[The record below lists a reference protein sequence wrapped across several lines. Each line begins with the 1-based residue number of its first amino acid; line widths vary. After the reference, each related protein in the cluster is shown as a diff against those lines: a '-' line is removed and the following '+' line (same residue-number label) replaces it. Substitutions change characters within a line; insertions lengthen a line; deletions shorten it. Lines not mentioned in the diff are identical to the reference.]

1 MARLTMS
8 DYKDV
13 IRLRYKNNLSYRQ
26 ISLSTG
32 VAKSTISD
40 YCIRF
45 EITGLNV
52 EEFLSLPETILEAKL
67 FPERNILKRTNRPLP
82 DFDYVASEIR
92 KKGVTWLLLW
102 QEYKE
107 VHPDGYNY
115 TQFKKY
121 CNDHMKKLNPSMRQ
135 VYKAGE
141 TMFVDYSGLTMELAD
156 PVTGEIYPAQIF
168 VASLGASGAVF
179 AHATENQK
187 QESFI
192 YSHTLAFEYF
202 GGVAGTLIPDN
213 LKSAVIS
220 HKKNHV
226 DLNDSYADMARYYG
240 CAVVP
245 TRVRHPQDKAKVEQ
259 AVQGIQR
266 WILSKLRNRI
276 FFSIQELNEVIV
288 PLVQAYNNKA
298 IKGIGRSRYE
308 LLVDIDRP
316 ALISLPL
323 KRYQYRQYLQRMAH
337 IDYHVDIEG
346 SFYSV
351 PYQFIKEKVDVWYS
365 KSTVEIY
372 HKGERIATHPRSY
385 RKGYASTL
393 EEHMPPNHKYHQERW
408 NPGRIINW
416 ASSIGFNTAR
426 LMKAIMEHRNHPVQ
440 GYRSCIAIL
449 NLSKNFSKEELDK
462 ACGKAC
468 EIKAYTV
475 KSVESILKNKLY
487 IEKPEKDTDTLMKHE
502 NVRGKDY
509 YEQQEEI

>member
-1 MARLTMS
+1 M
-8 DYKDV
+8 
-13 IRLRYKNNLSYRQ
+13 
-26 ISLSTG
+26 
-32 VAKSTISD
+32 
-40 YCIRF
+40 
-45 EITGLNV
+45 
-52 EEFLSLPETILEAKL
+52 
-67 FPERNILKRTNRPLP
+67 
-82 DFDYVASEIR
+82 
-92 KKGVTWLLLW
+92 
-102 QEYKE
+102 E
-107 VHPDGYNY
+107 V
-115 TQFKKY
+115 
-121 CNDHMKKLNPSMRQ
+121 
-135 VYKAGE
+135 
-141 TMFVDYSGLTMELAD
+141 AD
-156 PVTGEIYPAQIF
+156 PVTSEIYPAQIF
-168 VASLGASGAVF
+168 VAALGASGAVF

-202 GGVAGTLIPDN
+202 GGVASTLIPDN

-220 HKKNHV
+220 HKKHRV
-226 DLNDSYADMARYYG
+226 DLNDSYADMARHYG

-276 FFSIQELNEVIV
+276 FFSIQELNEAIA
-288 PLVQAYNNKA
+288 PLVQAYNSKA

-308 LLVDIDRP
+308 LLAEIDRP
-316 ALISLPL
+316 ALISLPS

-337 IDYHVDIEG
+337 IDYHVDVEG

-351 PYQFIKEKVDVWYS
+351 PYRFIKEKVDVWYS

-393 EEHMPPNHKYHQERW
+393 EEHMPPNHKYHKERW

-426 LMKAIMEHRNHPVQ
+426 LMKAIMESRKHPVQ

-449 NLSKNFSKEELDK
+449 NLSKNFSNEELDK

-468 EIKAYTV
+468 EIKAYTT

-487 IEKPEKDTDTLMKHE
+487 IEKPEKDTETLKKHE
-502 NVRGKDY
+502 NVRGKQY